1 MVNSFFWNKKYI
13 FVSLYLMSQMEQ
25 QHNIGLV
32 TKSTGSW
39 YTVLMDSGEFVKARM
54 RGSFR
59 LKGSRST
66 NPVVVGD
73 RVTLE
78 RGERQDEAVITQIQ
92 ERRNCIVRRSSNLS
106 KESHVLAANIDMVY
120 LVATLAEPSTSPEFI
135 DRVLVTAQAYN
146 IAATLVFNK
155 IDLLEGSPQGQELL
169 DEMIDI
175 YKGAGY
181 EVLKV
186 SALNGTSVDQLRE
199 RLRGKVSLFTG
210 NSGVGKSTL
219 INAIDPGIGAKVG
232 QISSYHHKG
241 MHTTTFSEIFPISGG
256 GFLIDTP
263 GVKGFGLVGI
273 EPQELCRYFPEMMRL
288 APQCQYYN
296 CTHRHEP
303 GCAVMEAVAVG
314 EISQS
319 RYESYLK
326 MAEEDKDG
334 KYRK

>member
-1 MVNSFFWNKKYI
+1 MD
-13 FVSLYLMSQMEQ
+13 QEQ
-25 QHNIGLV
+25 NIGLV

-39 YTVLMDSGEFVKARM
+39 YTILMDSGESIMARM

-73 RVTLE
+73 RVVVE
-78 RGERQDEAVITQIQ
+78 QGERQDEAVITKIL

-106 KESHVLAANIDMVY
+106 KESHVLASNIDMVY
-120 LVATLAEPSTSPEFI
+120 LVATLTEPSTSPEFI

-146 IAATLVFNK
+146 ISATLVFNK
-155 IDLLEGSPQGQELL
+155 IDLLEHSPAGQELL
-169 DEMIDI
+169 AEMVQI

-181 EVLKV
+181 QVMTV
-186 SALNGTSVDQLRE
+186 SAQEGTSVDELRE
-199 RLRGKVSLFTG
+199 RLRGGVSLFTG

-219 INAIDPGIGAKVG
+219 INALDPKIGAKVG

-241 MHTTTFSEIFPISGG
+241 MHTTTFSEIFPIAGG

-273 EPQELCRYFPEMMRL
+273 EPEELCRYFPEMMRF
-288 APQCQYYN
+288 APKCQYYN

-303 GCAVMEAVAVG
+303 GCAVMQAVASG
-314 EISQS
+314 EISDS

>member
-1 MVNSFFWNKKYI
+1 
-13 FVSLYLMSQMEQ
+13 MEQ
-25 QHNIGLV
+25 EQSIGLV
-32 TKSTGSW
+32 IKSTGSW
-39 YTVLMDSGEFVKARM
+39 YTILMDSGESVKARM

-73 RVTLE
+73 RVVVE
-78 RGERQDEAVITQIQ
+78 SGVAQDGSVITEIL

-106 KESHVLAANIDMVY
+106 KESHVLASNIDMVY
-120 LVATLAEPSTSPEFI
+120 LVATLAEPATSSEFI
-135 DRVLVTAQAYN
+135 DRVLVTSQAYN
-146 IAATLVFNK
+146 IPATLVFNK
-155 IDLLEGSPQGQELL
+155 IDLLDNSPKGQELL
-169 DEMIDI
+169 GEMVDI

-181 EVLKV
+181 DVLTV
-186 SALNGTSVDQLRE
+186 SAEKGTAVDELRE
-199 RLRGKVSLFTG
+199 RLRGSVSLFTG

-219 INAIDPGIGAKVG
+219 INALDPRIGAKVG
-232 QISSYHHKG
+232 HISSYHHKG
-241 MHTTTFSEIFPISGG
+241 MHTTTFSEIFTLSGG

-273 EPQELCRYFPEMMRL
+273 EPEELCRYFPEMMRFS
-288 APQCQYYN
+288 PQCQYYN

-303 GCAVMEAVAVG
+303 GCAVMEAVAG
-314 EISQS
+314 GQISES